1 MLNNDIEVMEE
12 GFKIQDLNKAIW
24 VFELIKKKK
33 DKKREIEEVAAE
45 NIKRFNDWKE
55 KECKQYDDD
64 IRFFEM
70 KLQEYYREQRAT
82 DPKFKLSTP
91 YGTVSS
97 RKSTNYNYYDEDT
110 CIAYLEEIHSPAL
123 VVEEVK
129 SIDKRLVRQLLKN
142 GVNPETGEIVP
153 GLEVE
158 QVESITVKID

>member
-1 MLNNDIEVMEE
+1 MLNNDIEVREE

-33 DKKREIEEVAAE
+33 DKKKEIEEVAAE

-70 KLQEYYREQRAT
+70 KLQEYYREQREI

-97 RKSTNYNYYDEDT
+97 RKTTKYNYDED
-110 CIAYLEEIHSPAL
+110 ILKAYLEEIHSPAL
-123 VVEEVK
+123 KIEEVK
-129 SIDKRLVRQLLKN
+129 SLDKRLVKELFKD
-142 GVNPETGEIVP
+142 GVNLETGEIVP
-153 GLEVE
+153 GLEIE
-158 QVESITVKID
+158 KVESISIKID